1 MKTKSMIWLV
11 VVMLLTFQLSSC
23 SEHLDDEWHG
33 NITPGCI
40 LLSNNQIISEKSF
53 DATKMDAVGVVIGTR
68 QDTMWIVNTKE
79 LGQFSYLDTLSTVSG
94 VSPNEMLLCG
104 LENTAAI
111 LKSERKSPAVNVIM
125 AYSSS
130 VTGWALPSIGELK
143 MLSANLEAMRN
154 SMQTIKGDTFSSSPY
169 LSSTSDGSS
178 SQTEELY
185 AKCIT
190 LQSGYISSILKT
202 DVAQIRPV
210 LRINVR

>member
-1 MKTKSMIWLV
+1 MLF
-11 VVMLLTFQLSSC
+11 VMSLSFQLSSC
-23 SEHLDDEWHG
+23 SEHLDDEWHV

-40 LLSNNQIISEKSF
+40 LLTNNQIISEKSF
-53 DATKMDAVGVVIGTR
+53 NATKMNAVGVVIGTR
-68 QDTMWIVNTKE
+68 QDTVWVVNTKE
-79 LGQFSYLDTLSTVSG
+79 LGQFAYLDTLSTVSD
-94 VSPNEMLLCG
+94 VSSNEMLLCG

-111 LKSERKSPAVNVIM
+111 LKSERKSPAVNAIM
-125 AYSSS
+125 AYPSS

-143 MLSANLEAMRN
+143 MLSANLEAIRN

>member
-1 MKTKSMIWLV
+1 MLF
-11 VVMLLTFQLSSC
+11 VMLLPFQLSSC

-79 LGQFSYLDTLSTVSG
+79 LGQFSYLDTLSTVSD

-111 LKSERKSPAVNVIM
+111 LKSERKSPAVNAIM
-125 AYSSS
+125 AYPSSD
-130 VTGWALPSIGELK
+130 TGWALPSIGELK
-143 MLSANLEAMRN
+143 MLSANLGAIRN

>member
-1 MKTKSMIWLV
+1 MKTKSIIW
-11 VVMLLTFQLSSC
+11 MLFVISLSFLLSSC
-23 SEHLDDEWHG
+23 SEHLDDEWHV

-40 LLSNNQIISEKSF
+40 LLTNNQIISEKSF
-53 DATKMDAVGVVIGTR
+53 NATKMNAVGVVIGTR
-68 QDTMWIVNTKE
+68 QDTVWVVNTKE
-79 LGQFSYLDTLSTVSG
+79 LGQFSYLDTLSTVSD
-94 VSPNEMLLCG
+94 VSSNEMLLCG

-111 LKSERKSPAVNVIM
+111 LKSKRNSPAVNAIM
-125 AYSSS
+125 AYPSS

-143 MLSANLEAMRN
+143 MLSANLETIRK
-154 SMQTIKGDTFSSSPY
+154 SMQTIKGDIFSSSPY

-185 AKCIT
+185 AKCIM
-190 LQSGYISSILKT
+190 LQSGYISSILKK